1 MPLTFNYIVL
11 ALLLVYLSAYLGK
24 LMVMSS
30 RDNIKANVL
39 AKGMK
44 ENKIRLVEFFVKIT
58 TFIWG
63 LLWFLLP
70 LVGIIYNKD
79 FNYFKFN
86 SQTRTIGIALLLVG
100 LIIFIVSAISMKSS
114 WRVGIDKNTKTALIK
129 NGIYKISRNPAF
141 VGFDLMF
148 VGLFITHPNLL
159 TLYVAASCIISIH
172 FLIKQEEQ
180 HLTAIF
186 GKEYVDYKQITPRY
200 LIF

>member
-129 NGIYKISRNPAF
+129 NGIYRLAEIQ
-141 VGFDLMF
+141 
-148 VGLFITHPNLL
+148 LL
-159 TLYVAASCIISIH
+159 
-172 FLIKQEEQ
+172 
-180 HLTAIF
+180 
-186 GKEYVDYKQITPRY
+186 
-200 LIF
+200 